1 MGRVRDFL
9 RKETEDW
16 FFGPV
21 SVDGPGRGYSAEAA
35 IAGPRMTVPPV
46 GRAPVRLAV
55 IQPDSA
61 YLSVHLE
68 AMRIRDVRVGAQTFY
83 GSVTSVCTVQ
93 TRSGQPAEL
102 IAVTTPRA
110 LRAADPKHLDR
121 VITGTVRLMDA
132 VPYRGGG
139 LDIEIGLFS
148 VPGGYLVGPYLDFL
162 GEVATAVGTAYLP
175 AAAALTAPLRKGLDL
190 LFGAAAD
197 ARLEIGLAHTWTEP
211 VPGYYAAVRAPAP
224 RGGFTLGPD
233 TRLHNPDGTAVTEP
247 YLVLRLVSGQQR
259 HNWAAIPDIQAAYQ
273 ALSDM
278 VRRSDLVGARDA
290 LAAFRRAAVF
300 SPDLLAADAARLH
313 DLVRNQVTL
322 ALPAVGTA
330 GRVTRGLLGPGHD
343 DTAYGDAGHDDLGLP
358 GLADLPLY

>member
-21 SVDGPGRGYSAEAA
+21 HADS
-35 IAGPRMTVPPV
+35 AGPVEPE
-46 GRAPVRLAV
+46 
-55 IQPDSA
+55 SA
-61 YLSVHLE
+61 YLAVYLE
-68 AMRIRDVRVGAQTFY
+68 AMHIRDVRVGAQTFY
-83 GSVTSVCTVQ
+83 GSVTSACTVQ

-102 IAVTTPRA
+102 ITVSTPNT

-148 VPGGYLVGPYLDFL
+148 LPGGYLVGPYLDFL
-162 GEVATAVGTAYLP
+162 GEVAAAVGTAYLP
-175 AAAALTAPLRKGLDL
+175 VAAALTAPLRKGLDL

-197 ARLEIGLAHTWTEP
+197 TRLEIGLAHIWTEP

-224 RGGFTLGPD
+224 PGGFTLGPD
-233 TRLHNPDGTAVTEP
+233 ARLRNPDGTPVKEP
-247 YLVLRLVSGQQR
+247 YLVLRLQAERQR

-273 ALSDM
+273 ALGDM
-278 VRRSDLVGARDA
+278 VRRSDLAGAKEA
-290 LAAFRRAAVF
+290 LAAFRRIAVF
-300 SPDLLAADAARLH
+300 SPDLLDTDAGRLH
-313 DLVRNQVTL
+313 DLVRDQVAR
-322 ALPAVGTA
+322 ALPALGTGA
-330 GRVTRGLLGPGHD
+330 AISRGRYQDPSDIQTR
-343 DTAYGDAGHDDLGLP
+343 TVLP
-358 GLADLPLY
+358 ALADLPLFEPPQA